1 MEKLRKGFYFPGA
14 VWEAMPA
21 CGIIYLY
28 SRLLDTKGL
37 GKAKISVSKAAE
49 ELGLKPQTVR
59 LYLKQCLSKG
69 LIRYAKKL
77 EKGTHLIYYVGVGKL
92 IAKQVGYSLE
102 DLENHVDVGI
112 FLDLPS
118 LRQKKTVIPEAFLA
132 HRQKQAQYAAFK
144 LQQKLQEKKKP
155 RVVELEEFLTG
166 LESSHYEGAAPHV
179 LRKEGRYT
187 FVSQD
192 CPSFGGTQQFVADAL
207 GKSRRTVN
215 KRVSNKYR
223 EKYATSKNLP
233 IKDLY
238 RTQLLRFFGTEE
250 EGRWMQASTFQE
262 FGEYIP
268 MIFWDGKA
276 WICLPAVYDSP
287 YVDNTL
293 RRGTKRVK
301 RLAKLHIKKLN
312 QSSTPEADTNAA

>member
-1 MEKLRKGFYFPGA
+1 MEKLKKGFYFPGV

-28 SRLLDTKGL
+28 SRLLDTSGV
-37 GKAKISVSKAAE
+37 GKVKISTSKAAA
-49 ELGLKPQTVR
+49 ELGLQPQTVR

-102 DLENHVDVGI
+102 ELENHVDVGV
-112 FLDLPS
+112 FLDLPT
-118 LRQKKTVIPEAFLA
+118 LIQKKTVIPEAFLA

-179 LRKEGRYT
+179 LRREGRYT
-187 FVSQD
+187 FVSKD

-207 GKSRRTVN
+207 GKSRRTIN

-223 EKYATSKNLP
+223 KKHAESKKLP
-233 IKDLY
+233 IRDLN
-238 RTQLLRFFGTEE
+238 RTQLLRLFGTEE
-250 EGRWMQASTFQE
+250 EGRWTQANTFQE
-262 FGEYIP
+262 FGIYIP

-287 YVDNTL
+287 YVDNKL
-293 RRGTKRVK
+293 RRGVKRVK
-301 RLAKLHIKKLN
+301 RVAKLYIQKLN
-312 QSSTPEADTNAA
+312 QSRVPEAVIDTA